1 MLNIVHYFGVKKLI
15 FGRQQ
20 NRGGHDNEQTFLQRL
35 EGKQQKKGICG
46 VRTEIHTKI
55 DGISICSDCFSLP
68 LSRLMK

>member
-20 NRGGHDNEQTFLQRL
+20 NRGGHDNEQTLLERL

-46 VRTEIHTKI
+46 ANRDTHKN
-55 DGISICSDCFSLP
+55 
-68 LSRLMK
+68 